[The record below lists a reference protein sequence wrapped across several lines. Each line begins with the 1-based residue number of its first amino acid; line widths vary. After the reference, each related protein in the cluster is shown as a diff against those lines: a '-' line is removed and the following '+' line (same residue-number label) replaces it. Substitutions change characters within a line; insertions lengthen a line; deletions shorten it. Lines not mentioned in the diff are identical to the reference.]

1 MYPIKDGINNN
12 IDPRS
17 LIESLQELSAEYHK
31 DVGEMN
37 RALLQ
42 AKDKYQFILN
52 ENNEKIQ
59 SAQDEMSEENN
70 RIQKEFEEIR
80 KMYEKNLPE
89 LNEEKIRIQ
98 SQYYK
103 EKSKFDCEFQT
114 KVNEATNKLSEIN
127 IKFIINSKENLKE
140 IEEMKISL
148 EKEISELNLEYMSN
162 LNKIDNSFKK
172 ELDSINQHIQDL
184 TSYVNDTTVKLNQ
197 RREQASK
204 NYHLSVEN
212 LTQDNNLAGEDYNR
226 VCVSISQNIRE
237 RTQAYEASAA
247 NIRNAIEGAIN
258 HQRRQIVHSPFA

>member
-1 MYPIKDGINNN
+1 MYQSKDGVNNN
-12 IDPRS
+12 IDPRT
-17 LIESLQELSAEYHK
+17 LIISLQELSTEYHK

-52 ENNEKIQ
+52 ENNERIQ
-59 SAQDEMSEENN
+59 NAQDEMSEENN

-127 IKFIINSKENLKE
+127 IKSIVNSKENLKE
-140 IEEMKISL
+140 IEEMK
-148 EKEISELNLEYMSN
+148 
-162 LNKIDNSFKK
+162 
-172 ELDSINQHIQDL
+172 
-184 TSYVNDTTVKLNQ
+184 
-197 RREQASK
+197 
-204 NYHLSVEN
+204 
-212 LTQDNNLAGEDYNR
+212 
-226 VCVSISQNIRE
+226 
-237 RTQAYEASAA
+237 
-247 NIRNAIEGAIN
+247 
-258 HQRRQIVHSPFA
+258 